1 MLSKE
6 ENQLLM
12 QVGPGTPMGN
22 LMRRYWQPVA
32 AVEELNEKPTKQIRL
47 MGENLVIYKDKSGTY
62 GVLDL
67 HCPHRRADMSY
78 GMVEDCGLRC
88 NYHGWKFDDKG
99 DCIDQPFEKIAHPD
113 ANFKDKVK
121 IKSYRIEAKAGLL
134 WVYMGPDPVPCLWDW
149 DAYHFTGYKQI
160 TFSNIACN
168 WLQCAE
174 NDIDPVHFEWLHTNW
189 SEDISGRRDPDG
201 SPIPTHLQIGFDE
214 FEWGIFYRRILEG
227 DSEWVAGRVA
237 LWPNCLMPGGAHFE
251 WRVPVDDFNTLSVSW
266 TLDVLPGEEPFEQEK
281 IPYWWSPITDEATGR
296 WINSNTVNQDIIA
309 WVGQGVQSDRE
320 NEHLGESDRGVIM
333 MRQRFLKDIKVVED
347 GGDPKGILRDQS
359 RNHALS
365 LRPAGH
371 DFSYP
376 AVEPSFAPGRD
387 AKLVRSQAEARQQQ
401 LLAAIAGNG
410 AGERRRRG
418 TAAFLFFGQPDWIAD
433 EYERIYDERLA
444 KLPAEKR
451 ASVPRLPAAAD

>member
-1 MLSKE
+1 
-6 ENQLLM
+6 
-12 QVGPGTPMGN
+12 
-22 LMRRYWQPVA
+22 
-32 AVEELNEKPTKQIRL
+32 
-47 MGENLVIYKDKSGTY
+47 
-62 GVLDL
+62 
-67 HCPHRRADMSY
+67 
-78 GMVEDCGLRC
+78 
-88 NYHGWKFDDKG
+88 
-99 DCIDQPFEKIAHPD
+99 
-113 ANFKDKVK
+113 
-121 IKSYRIEAKAGLL
+121 
-134 WVYMGPDPVPCLWDW
+134 
-149 DAYHFTGYKQI
+149 
-160 TFSNIACN
+160 
-168 WLQCAE
+168 
-174 NDIDPVHFEWLHTNW
+174 
-189 SEDISGRRDPDG
+189 
-201 SPIPTHLQIGFDE
+201 
-214 FEWGIFYRRILEG
+214 
-227 DSEWVAGRVA
+227 
-237 LWPNCLMPGGAHFE
+237 
-251 WRVPVDDFNTLSVSW
+251 
-266 TLDVLPGEEPFEQEK
+266 
-281 IPYWWSPITDEATGR
+281 
-296 WINSNTVNQDIIA
+296 
-309 WVGQGVQSDRE
+309 
-320 NEHLGESDRGVIM
+320 M